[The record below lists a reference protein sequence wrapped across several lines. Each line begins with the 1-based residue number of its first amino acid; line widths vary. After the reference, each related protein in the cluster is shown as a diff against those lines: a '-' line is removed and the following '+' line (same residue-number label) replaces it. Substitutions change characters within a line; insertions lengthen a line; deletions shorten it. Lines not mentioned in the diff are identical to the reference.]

1 MCGHVYVPAL
11 SHSLC
16 SSLSRSLD
24 VCTCVC
30 VCVAPSLNLT
40 DGDCCVRV
48 CLCVVVVCMCV
59 CVFVRNLARKPS
71 HRQNMHTYIHMYM
84 YFFVFFYCCFFLVL
98 NFFLSLLLSFAFCL
112 LKSSDLFWNSLS
124 TFRLVVSLSLFL
136 SVFFFLVLFGC
147 SCWSLSIN
155 NFWHTKTKR

>member
-16 SSLSRSLD
+16 SSLSLSWCLF
-24 VCTCVC
+24 VCVC

-71 HRQNMHTYIHMYM
+71 HRQNMHTYIRTYV
-84 YFFVFFYCCFFLVL
+84 YVFCFFYCCFFFSCFK
-98 NFFLSLLLSFAFCL
+98 FFPLAVAF
-112 LKSSDLFWNSLS
+112 
-124 TFRLVVSLSLFL
+124 FRLLPSKVFRFVLKFTFYISFGSLSLSLCVFL
-136 SVFFFLVLFGC
+136 SCPVWLQLLKFVD
-147 SCWSLSIN
+147 
-155 NFWHTKTKR
+155 K